1 MKCEK
6 CGTPLNY
13 GAKYCFNCG
22 EKVSREMLEEEY
34 NHTLWGKFQSAEDW
48 YSKLSYKKYTGHI
61 LVKIIVLVAIL
72 AYGGYQLWQNGS
84 ELKILASDSYSVAYN
99 QSADEYYIQTAEH
112 ETNLNLYIP
121 PFTDQ
126 VRLMGYDADGNV
138 VEEKKLSKS
147 EWEEKDAFK
156 IVKNE
161 FAYTTVRLVRNDK
174 LSEVMRFYITD

>member
-6 CGTPLNY
+6 CSAFLKY
-13 GAKYCFNCG
+13 GEKYCSVCG
-22 EKVSREMLEEEY
+22 EKVSDEMRSEEY
-34 NHTLWGKFQSAEDW
+34 NHTIWGKFQAAEDW
-48 YSKLSYKKYTGHI
+48 YSKLSLKKFTGHI

-99 QSADEYYIQTAEH
+99 ASADEYYISTPEQ

-121 PFTDQ
+121 PFTDS
-126 VRLMGYDADGNV
+126 VRLMGYTADGKIL
-138 VEEKKLSKS
+138 EKKNLSKE
-147 EWEEKDAFK
+147 EWEKEDAFK

-161 FAYTTVRLVRNDK
+161 FAYTTVSLVKNDK
-174 LSEVMRFYITD
+174 TTKVMKFYITD

>member
-6 CGTPLNY
+6 CNTPLNY
-13 GAKYCFNCG
+13 GAKYCSACG
-22 EKVSREMLEEEY
+22 EKISKEMQAEEY
-34 NHTLWGKFQSAEDW
+34 NHTIWGKFQIAEDW
-48 YSKLSYKKYTGHI
+48 YSKLSFQKYTGHI

-72 AYGGYQLWQNGS
+72 ACGGYQLWQNGS

-99 QSADEYYIQTAEH
+99 ESADEYYIRTAQQ

-121 PFTDQ
+121 PFAEQ
-126 VRLMGYDADGNV
+126 VRLIGYNADGNV
-138 VEEKKLSKS
+138 MEEKNLSKN

-161 FAYTTVRLVRNDK
+161 FAYTTVRLVKNDK
-174 LSEVMRFYITD
+174 LSEIMKFYITD

>member
-6 CGTPLNY
+6 CSETLNY
-13 GAKYCFNCG
+13 GVKYCTSCG
-22 EKVSREMLEEEY
+22 EKVSGEKLTEEY
-34 NHTLWGKFQSAEDW
+34 SHTLWGKIQNMEDW
-48 YSKLSYKKYTGHI
+48 YSKLSLQKFTGHI

-72 AYGGYQLWQNGS
+72 AYGGYQFWQNGN
-84 ELKILASDSYSVAYN
+84 ELKILASDSYSVIYN
-99 QSADEYYIQTAEH
+99 QSADEYYIQTPEQ

-126 VRLMGYDADGNV
+126 VRFIGYDADGNV

-174 LSEVMRFYITD
+174 LSEIMKVYITE

>member
-6 CGTPLNY
+6 CNTPLKY
-13 GAKYCFNCG
+13 GDKYCFACG
-22 EKVSREMLEEEY
+22 EKVTDEMLKEEY
-34 NHTLWGKFQSAEDW
+34 NHTLWGKFQIAEDW
-48 YSKLSYKKYTGHI
+48 YSKLSLQKYTGHI
-61 LVKIIVLVAIL
+61 IVKIVVLVAIL

-99 QSADEYYIQTAEH
+99 ESADEYYIRTPDQ

-121 PFTDQ
+121 PFTDS
-126 VRLMGYDADGNV
+126 VRLMGYDADGKV
-138 VEEKKLSKS
+138 MEKKNLSKD

-161 FAYTTVRLVRNDK
+161 FAYVTVSLVKNEK
-174 LSEVMRFYITD
+174 TSEIMKFYITD